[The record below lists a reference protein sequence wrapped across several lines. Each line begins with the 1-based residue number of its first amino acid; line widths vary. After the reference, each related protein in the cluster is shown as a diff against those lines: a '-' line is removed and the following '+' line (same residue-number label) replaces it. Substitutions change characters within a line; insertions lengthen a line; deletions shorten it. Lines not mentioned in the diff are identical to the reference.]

1 MEIHKPH
8 PIHSWRELL
17 KEVGIIVL
25 GVLIALGAEQ
35 SVVALRERHA
45 ADEARRNV
53 LAEVQFNLG
62 FIRDRVSNEPCID
75 RRLDELTAL
84 LGRARDGAL
93 DPAPTWIGRPSID
106 PVFSERWQS
115 ATASGRSSLF
125 DPVEQGNFDL
135 LYSLLARV
143 NAHETHEQVAWTQL
157 RTLETWPGPLGA
169 AARLAFAQ
177 ALQEARYEAWDLKQD
192 AAFALGTG
200 KSLGIELPKASQ
212 VTTSICLPLNTTRA
226 DALRRLGT
234 PWGEP

>member
-75 RRLDELTAL
+75 RRLDELAAL

-106 PVFSERWQS
+106 PVLSERWQS

-125 DPVEQGNFDL
+125 DPAEQGNFDVM
-135 LYSLLARV
+135 YSLLAQV
-143 NAHETHEQVAWTQL
+143 FEHETHEQMAWTRL
-157 RTLETWPGPLGA
+157 RALETWTGPLGP
-169 AARLAFAQ
+169 AARLAFAE
-177 ALQEARYEAWDLKQD
+177 ALQDARYEAWDLKLD
-192 AAFALGTG
+192 AALALGTG
-200 KSLGIELPKASQ
+200 KSLGIALPKATH

-226 DALRRLGT
+226 DAVRRLGT

>member
-35 SVVALRERHA
+35 SVAALRERHA

-53 LAEVQFNLG
+53 LAEVQLNLG

-75 RRLDELTAL
+75 RRLDELAAL
-84 LGRARDGAL
+84 LARARDGAL
-93 DPAPTWIGRPSID
+93 DPAPTWIGRPGID

-125 DPVEQGNFDL
+125 DPVEHGNFDL

-143 NAHETHEQVAWTQL
+143 NAHETHEQAAWTQL
-157 RTLETWPGPLGA
+157 RTLETWPGPLGP

-192 AAFALGTG
+192 AAFALATG
-200 KSLGIELPKASQ
+200 KSLGIELPKAKNL
-212 VTTSICLPLNTTRA
+212 TTSICLPLNTTRA
-226 DALRRLGT
+226 DAVRRLGT

>member
-35 SVVALRERHA
+35 SVAALRERHV

-62 FIRDRVSNEPCID
+62 FIRDRVRNEPCID
-75 RRLDELTAL
+75 RRIDELAAL
-84 LGRARDGAL
+84 LGSARDGAL

-106 PVFSERWQS
+106 PVLSERWQS

-125 DPVEQGNFDL
+125 DPAEQSNFDVMYTL
-135 LYSLLARV
+135 LDRIF
-143 NAHETHEQVAWTQL
+143 AHETHEQMVWTQL
-157 RTLETWPGPLGA
+157 RTLETWAGPLGP
-169 AARLAFAQ
+169 AARLAFAE
-177 ALQEARYEAWDLKQD
+177 ALQEARYEAWDLKLD

-200 KSLGIELPKASQ
+200 EALGIELPKANNL
-212 VTTSICLPLNTTRA
+212 TTSICLPLNTTRA

>member
-8 PIHSWRELL
+8 PIHSWGELL

-35 SVVALRERHA
+35 SVAALRERHV

-62 FIRDRVSNEPCID
+62 FIRDRVRNEPCID
-75 RRLDELTAL
+75 RRIDELAAL
-84 LGRARDGAL
+84 LGSARDGAL

-106 PVFSERWQS
+106 PVLSERWQS

-125 DPVEQGNFDL
+125 DPVEQGKFDVM
-135 LYSLLARV
+135 YSLLAQV
-143 NAHETHEQVAWTQL
+143 YAHETQEQMAWTQL
-157 RTLETWPGPLGA
+157 RTLETWPGPLGP
-169 AARLAFAQ
+169 AARLAFAE
-177 ALQEARYEAWDLKQD
+177 ALQEARYEAWDLKLD
-192 AAFALGTG
+192 AAFALKVGET
-200 KSLGIELPKASQ
+200 LGIALPKAGNL
-212 VTTSICLPLNTTRA
+212 TTSICLPLNTTRA
-226 DALRRLGT
+226 DALRHLGT

>member
-35 SVVALRERHA
+35 SVAAVRERHI
-45 ADEARRNV
+45 ADEARQNI
-53 LAEVQFNLG
+53 LQELQFNLG

-75 RRLDELTAL
+75 RRIDELAAL
-84 LGRARDGAL
+84 LGSARDGAL

-125 DPVEQGNFDL
+125 DPVEQGRFDVM
-135 LYSLLARV
+135 YSLLAQV
-143 NAHETHEQVAWTQL
+143 YAHESQEQMAWTQL
-157 RTLETWPGPLGA
+157 RTLETWPGPLGP

-177 ALQEARYEAWDLKQD
+177 ALQQARYEAWYLKLD
-192 AAFALGTG
+192 ATFALATG
-200 KSLGIELPKASQ
+200 DSLGIKLPEADKP
-212 VTTSICLPLNTTRA
+212 TTSICLPLNTTRA

-234 PWGEP
+234 PRGEP

>member
-35 SVVALRERHA
+35 SVAALRERHV

-62 FIRDRVSNEPCID
+62 FIRDRVRNEPCID
-75 RRLDELTAL
+75 RRIDELAAL
-84 LGRARDGAL
+84 LSSARDGAL

-106 PVFSERWQS
+106 PVLSERWQS

-125 DPVEQGNFDL
+125 DPVEQGNFDV

-157 RTLETWPGPLGA
+157 RTLETWAGPLGP
-169 AARLAFAQ
+169 AARLASAQ
-177 ALQEARYEAWDLKQD
+177 ALQEARYEAWDLKLD

-200 KSLGIELPKASQ
+200 KALGIKLPKANNL
-212 VTTSICLPLNTTRA
+212 TTSICLPLNTTRA

>member
-35 SVVALRERHA
+35 SVAALRERHA

-53 LAEVQFNLG
+53 LAEVQLNLG

-75 RRLDELTAL
+75 RRLDELAAL
-84 LGRARDGAL
+84 LARARDGAL
-93 DPAPTWIGRPSID
+93 DPAPTWIGRPGID

-143 NAHETHEQVAWTQL
+143 NAHETHEQAAWTQL
-157 RTLETWPGPLGA
+157 RTLETWPGPLGP

-200 KSLGIELPKASQ
+200 KALGIELPKASH

-226 DALRRLGT
+226 DAVRRLGT
-234 PWGEP
+234 AWGEP

>member
-35 SVVALRERHA
+35 SVAALRERHA

-53 LAEVQFNLG
+53 LAEVQLNLG

-75 RRLDELTAL
+75 RRLDELAAL
-84 LGRARDGAL
+84 LARARDGAL
-93 DPAPTWIGRPSID
+93 DPAPTWIGRPGID

-143 NAHETHEQVAWTQL
+143 NAHETHEQAAWTQL
-157 RTLETWPGPLGA
+157 RTLETWPGPLGP
-169 AARLAFAQ
+169 AARLAFPQ

-200 KSLGIELPKASQ
+200 KALGIELPKASH

-226 DALRRLGT
+226 DAVRRLGT